1 MRRLLACLYF
11 SLLSLSGTGDVLADM
26 LIGSRLIV
34 IDRAVYADR
43 MEGFWLGANIGN
55 WTGRITEMDKIGGD
69 GIHGKFYTRE
79 DWGTPDLPSIWGEGK
94 PSDISPVIDFVLLA
108 PGEVWG
114 SDDDTDIEYM
124 YQEYLFQNGFTKL
137 SGEDVRQA
145 WIAHIY
151 DEQYPTPYGKAD
163 GVFENFLWVSNQ
175 RAHELMLEGVI
186 PPETSRPDLNPHW
199 EMIDAQL
206 TTEIFGLFAPAHP
219 ILALELA
226 KVPIQTTARGEAA
239 LAAEFYVV
247 MHALATSPS
256 LKPMKRKDALFSM
269 AEQARTILPEDSYT
283 AGMFDFVK
291 ADYDRGI
298 QWEEARDRLY
308 ERYQIQQADG
318 YDMTS
323 RELYC
328 NGCFAAGIN
337 FGASLIS
344 LFYGEGDFK
353 KTVEIGTLTG
363 WDSDNPTAT
372 WAGLLGFMLG
382 KAELEKIFAR
392 PLSSDY
398 HIHRTRKGF
407 ENNGF
412 DNFPTMAG
420 KAVSIIDKIVEKN
433 LNGTVDLNQNK
444 WTFEAPEK
452 FKIVRELN

>member
-1 MRRLLACLYF
+1 M
-11 SLLSLSGTGDVLADM
+11 LADTP
-26 LIGSRLIV
+26 IGSRLIV

-55 WTGRITEMDKIGGD
+55 WTGRITEMDKIGGE
-69 GIHGKFYTRE
+69 GIHGNFYTRE
-79 DWGTPDLPSIWGEGK
+79 DWGKPDLPSIWGEGK

-124 YQEYLFQNGFTKL
+124 YQEYLFQNGLTKL

-145 WIAHIY
+145 WITHIY
-151 DEQYPTPYGKAD
+151 DEQYPTPYGQAD
-163 GVFENFLWVSNQ
+163 GVFENYLWVSNQ
-175 RAHELMLEGVI
+175 RAHELMLQGVT

-219 ILALELA
+219 SLALELA
-226 KVPIQTTARGEAA
+226 KMPIQTTARGEAA

-247 MHALATSPS
+247 MHALALSPS
-256 LKPMKRKDALFSM
+256 LKKMKRKDALFSM
-269 AEQARTILPEDSYT
+269 AEQARALLPEGSYT

-323 RELYC
+323 RNLYC

-353 KTVEIGTLTG
+353 KTVKIGTLAG

-382 KAELEKIFAR
+382 KVELEKIFGR
-392 PLSSDY
+392 QLSSEY
-398 HIHRTRKGF
+398 YIHRTRKGF
-407 ENNGF
+407 GNNGF
-412 DNFPTMAG
+412 DNFSAMA
-420 KAVSIIDKIVEKN
+420 KKSVSIVDKIVEQK
-433 LNGTVDLNQNK
+433 LNGSVDIIRNA
-444 WTFEAPEK
+444 WV
-452 FKIVRELN
+452 FKIP

>member
-1 MRRLLACLYF
+1 M
-11 SLLSLSGTGDVLADM
+11 LADTP
-26 LIGSRLIV
+26 IGSRLIV

-55 WTGRITEMDKIGGD
+55 WTGRITEMDKIGGE
-69 GIHGKFYTRE
+69 GIHGNFYTRE
-79 DWGTPDLPSIWGEGK
+79 DWGKPDLPSIWGEGK

-124 YQEYLFQNGFTKL
+124 YQEYLFQNGLTKL

-145 WIAHIY
+145 WITHIY
-151 DEQYPTPYGKAD
+151 DEQYPTPYGQAD
-163 GVFENFLWVSNQ
+163 GVFENYLWVSNQ
-175 RAHELMLEGVI
+175 RAHELMLQGVT

-219 ILALELA
+219 SLALELA
-226 KVPIQTTARGEAA
+226 KMPIQTTARGEAA

-247 MHALATSPS
+247 MHALALSPS
-256 LKPMKRKDALFSM
+256 LKKMKRKDALFSM
-269 AEQARTILPEDSYT
+269 AEQARALLPEGSYT

-323 RELYC
+323 RNLYC

-337 FGASLIS
+337 FGASLVS

-353 KTVEIGTLTG
+353 KTVKIGTLAG

-382 KAELEKIFAR
+382 KVELEKIFGR
-392 PLSSDY
+392 QLSSEY

-407 ENNGF
+407 GNNGF
-412 DNFPTMAG
+412 DNFSAMA
-420 KAVSIIDKIVEKN
+420 KKSVSIVDKIVEQK
-433 LNGTVDLNQNK
+433 LNGSVDIIRNA
-444 WTFEAPEK
+444 WV
-452 FKIVRELN
+452 FKIP

>member
-1 MRRLLACLYF
+1 MRQLLACIYF
-11 SLLSLSGTGDVLADM
+11 SLLSLSGTGAVLADTP
-26 LIGSRLIV
+26 IGSRLIV
-34 IDRAVYADR
+34 IDRAVYADH

-55 WTGRITEMDKIGGD
+55 WTGRITEMDKIGGE
-69 GIHGKFYTRE
+69 GIHGNFYTRE
-79 DWGTPDLPSIWGEGK
+79 DWGKPDLPSIWGEGK

-124 YQEYLFQNGFTKL
+124 YQEYLFQNGLTKL

-145 WIAHIY
+145 WITHIY
-151 DEQYPTPYGKAD
+151 DEQYPTPYGQAD
-163 GVFENFLWVSNQ
+163 GVFENYLWVSNQ
-175 RAHELMLEGVI
+175 RAHELMLQGVT

-219 ILALELA
+219 SLALELA
-226 KVPIQTTARGEAA
+226 KMPIQTTARGEAA
-239 LAAEFYVV
+239 IAAEFYVV
-247 MHALATSPS
+247 MHALALSPS
-256 LKPMKRKDALFSM
+256 LKKMKRKDALFSM
-269 AEQARTILPEDSYT
+269 AEQARALLPEGSYT

-323 RELYC
+323 RNLYC

-353 KTVEIGTLTG
+353 NTVKIGTLAG
-363 WDSDNPTAT
+363 WDCDNPTAT

-382 KAELEKIFAR
+382 KVELEKIFGR
-392 PLSSDY
+392 QLSSEY
-398 HIHRTRKGF
+398 YIHRTRKGF
-407 ENNGF
+407 GNNGF
-412 DNFPTMAG
+412 DNFSAMA
-420 KAVSIIDKIVEKN
+420 KKSVSIVDKIVEQK
-433 LNGTVDLNQNK
+433 LNGSVDIIRDA
-444 WTFEAPEK
+444 WVFEIP
-452 FKIVRELN
+452 

>member
-1 MRRLLACLYF
+1 MRQLFVCIYF
-11 SLLSLSGTGDVLADM
+11 SLLSLSGTGAVLADTP
-26 LIGSRLIV
+26 IGSRLIV

-55 WTGRITEMDKIGGD
+55 WTGRITEMDKIGGE
-69 GIHGKFYTRE
+69 GIHGNFYTRE
-79 DWGTPDLPSIWGEGK
+79 DWGKPDLPSIWGEGK

-124 YQEYLFQNGFTKL
+124 YQEYLFQNGLTKL

-145 WIAHIY
+145 WITHIY
-151 DEQYPTPYGKAD
+151 DEQYPTPYGQAD
-163 GVFENFLWVSNQ
+163 GVFENYLWVSNQ
-175 RAHELMLEGVI
+175 RAHELMLQGVT

-219 ILALELA
+219 SLALELA
-226 KVPIQTTARGEAA
+226 KMPIQTTARGEAA

-247 MHALATSPS
+247 MHALALSPS
-256 LKPMKRKDALFSM
+256 LKKMKRKDALFSM
-269 AEQARTILPEDSYT
+269 AEQARALLPEGSYT

-291 ADYDRGI
+291 ADYDRAI

-323 RELYC
+323 RNFYC

-353 KTVEIGTLTG
+353 KTVKIGTLAG

-382 KAELEKIFAR
+382 KVELEKIFGR
-392 PLSSDY
+392 QLSSEY
-398 HIHRTRKGF
+398 YIHRTRKGF
-407 ENNGF
+407 GNNGF
-412 DNFPTMAG
+412 DNFSAMA
-420 KAVSIIDKIVEKN
+420 KKSVSIVDKIVEQK
-433 LNGTVDLNQNK
+433 LNGSVDIIRNA
-444 WTFEAPEK
+444 WV
-452 FKIVRELN
+452 FKIP

>member
-1 MRRLLACLYF
+1 M
-11 SLLSLSGTGDVLADM
+11 LADTP
-26 LIGSRLIV
+26 IGSRLIV
-34 IDRAVYADR
+34 IDRAIYADR

-55 WTGRITEMDKIGGD
+55 WTGRITEMDKIGGE
-69 GIHGKFYTRE
+69 GIHGNFYTRE
-79 DWGTPDLPSIWGEGK
+79 DWGKPDLPSIWGEGK

-124 YQEYLFQNGFTKL
+124 YQEYLFQNGLTKL

-145 WIAHIY
+145 WITHIY
-151 DEQYPTPYGKAD
+151 DEQYPTPYGQAD
-163 GVFENFLWVSNQ
+163 GVFENYLWVSNQ
-175 RAHELMLEGVI
+175 RAHELMLQGVT

-219 ILALELA
+219 SLALELA
-226 KVPIQTTARGEAA
+226 KMPIQTTARGEAA

-247 MHALATSPS
+247 MHALALSPS
-256 LKPMKRKDALFSM
+256 LKKMKRKDALFSM
-269 AEQARTILPEDSYT
+269 AEQARALLPEGSYT

-323 RELYC
+323 RNLYC

-353 KTVEIGTLTG
+353 KTVKIGTLAG

-382 KAELEKIFAR
+382 KVELEKIFGR
-392 PLSSDY
+392 QLSSEY
-398 HIHRTRKGF
+398 YIHRTRKGF
-407 ENNGF
+407 GNNGF
-412 DNFPTMAG
+412 DNFSAMA
-420 KAVSIIDKIVEKN
+420 KKSVSIVDKIVEQK
-433 LNGTVDLNQNK
+433 LNGSVDIIRNA
-444 WTFEAPEK
+444 WV
-452 FKIVRELN
+452 FKIP

>member
-1 MRRLLACLYF
+1 MRQLFICIYF
-11 SLLSLSGTGDVLADM
+11 SLLSLSGTGAVLADTP
-26 LIGSRLIV
+26 IGSRLIV

-55 WTGRITEMDKIGGD
+55 WTGRITEMDKIGGE
-69 GIHGKFYTRE
+69 GIHGNFYTRE
-79 DWGTPDLPSIWGEGK
+79 DWGKPDLPSIWGEGK

-124 YQEYLFQNGFTKL
+124 YQEYLFQNGLTKL

-145 WIAHIY
+145 WITHIY
-151 DEQYPTPYGKAD
+151 DEQYPTPYGQAD
-163 GVFENFLWVSNQ
+163 GVFENYLWVSNQ
-175 RAHELMLEGVI
+175 RAHELMLQGVT

-219 ILALELA
+219 SLALELA
-226 KVPIQTTARGEAA
+226 KMPIQTTARGEAA

-247 MHALATSPS
+247 MHALALSPS
-256 LKPMKRKDALFSM
+256 LKKMKRKDALFSM
-269 AEQARTILPEDSYT
+269 AEQARALLPEGSYT

-323 RELYC
+323 RNLYC

-353 KTVEIGTLTG
+353 KTVKIGTLAG

-382 KAELEKIFAR
+382 KVELEKIFGR
-392 PLSSDY
+392 QLSSEY
-398 HIHRTRKGF
+398 YIHRTRKGF
-407 ENNGF
+407 GNNGF
-412 DNFPTMAG
+412 DNFSAMA
-420 KAVSIIDKIVEKN
+420 KKSVSIVDKIVEQK
-433 LNGTVDLNQNK
+433 LNGSVDIIRNA
-444 WTFEAPEK
+444 WV
-452 FKIVRELN
+452 FKIP

>member
-1 MRRLLACLYF
+1 MRQLLACIYF
-11 SLLSLSGTGDVLADM
+11 SLLSLSGTGAVLADTP
-26 LIGSRLIV
+26 IGSRLIV
-34 IDRAVYADR
+34 IDRAVYADH

-55 WTGRITEMDKIGGD
+55 WTGRITEMDKIGGE
-69 GIHGKFYTRE
+69 GIHGNFYTRE
-79 DWGTPDLPSIWGEGK
+79 DWGKPDLPSIWGAGK

-124 YQEYLFQNGFTKL
+124 YQEYLFQNGLTKL

-145 WIAHIY
+145 WITHIY
-151 DEQYPTPYGKAD
+151 DEQYPTPYGEAD
-163 GVFENFLWVSNQ
+163 GVFENYLWVSNQ
-175 RAHELMLEGVI
+175 RAHELMLEGVT

-219 ILALELA
+219 SLALELA
-226 KVPIQTTARGEAA
+226 KMPIQTTARGEAA

-247 MHALATSPS
+247 MHALALSPS
-256 LKPMKRKDALFSM
+256 LKKMKRKDALFSM
-269 AEQARTILPEDSYT
+269 AEQARALLPEGSYT
-283 AGMFDFVK
+283 ASMFDFVK

-323 RELYC
+323 RNLYC

-353 KTVEIGTLTG
+353 NTVKIGTLAG

-382 KAELEKIFAR
+382 KVELEKIFGR
-392 PLSSDY
+392 QLSSEY
-398 HIHRTRKGF
+398 YIHRTRKGF
-407 ENNGF
+407 GNNGF
-412 DNFPTMAG
+412 DNFSAMA
-420 KAVSIIDKIVEKN
+420 KKSVSIVGKIVEQK
-433 LNGTVDLNQNK
+433 LNGSVDIIRNA
-444 WTFEAPEK
+444 WV
-452 FKIVRELN
+452 FKIP

>member
-1 MRRLLACLYF
+1 M
-11 SLLSLSGTGDVLADM
+11 LADTP
-26 LIGSRLIV
+26 IGSRLIV

-55 WTGRITEMDKIGGD
+55 WTGRITEMDKIGGE
-69 GIHGKFYTRE
+69 GIHGNFYTRE
-79 DWGTPDLPSIWGEGK
+79 DWGKPDLPSIWGEGK

-124 YQEYLFQNGFTKL
+124 YQEYLFQNGLTKL

-145 WIAHIY
+145 WITHIY
-151 DEQYPTPYGKAD
+151 DEQYPTPYGQAD
-163 GVFENFLWVSNQ
+163 GVFENYLWVSNQ
-175 RAHELMLEGVI
+175 RAHELMLQGVT
-186 PPETSRPDLNPHW
+186 PPETSRSDLNPHW

-219 ILALELA
+219 SLALELA
-226 KVPIQTTARGEAA
+226 KMPIQTTARGEAA

-247 MHALATSPS
+247 MHALALSPS
-256 LKPMKRKDALFSM
+256 LKKMKRKDALFSM
-269 AEQARTILPEDSYT
+269 AEQARALLPEGSYT

-323 RELYC
+323 RNLYC

-353 KTVEIGTLTG
+353 KTVKIGTLAG

-382 KAELEKIFAR
+382 KVELEKIFGR
-392 PLSSDY
+392 QLSSEY
-398 HIHRTRKGF
+398 YIHRTRKGF
-407 ENNGF
+407 GNNGF
-412 DNFPTMAG
+412 DNFSAMA
-420 KAVSIIDKIVEKN
+420 KKSVSIVDKIVEQK
-433 LNGTVDLNQNK
+433 LNGSVDIIRNA
-444 WTFEAPEK
+444 WV
-452 FKIVRELN
+452 FKIP

>member
-1 MRRLLACLYF
+1 M
-11 SLLSLSGTGDVLADM
+11 LADTP
-26 LIGSRLIV
+26 IGSRLIV

-55 WTGRITEMDKIGGD
+55 WTGRITEMDKIGGE
-69 GIHGKFYTRE
+69 GIHGNFYTRE
-79 DWGTPDLPSIWGEGK
+79 DWGKPDLPSIWGEGK

-124 YQEYLFQNGFTKL
+124 YQEYLFQNGLTKL

-145 WIAHIY
+145 WITHIY
-151 DEQYPTPYGKAD
+151 DEQYPTPYGQAD
-163 GVFENFLWVSNQ
+163 GVFENYLWVSNQ
-175 RAHELMLEGVI
+175 RAHELMLEGVT

-219 ILALELA
+219 SLALELA
-226 KVPIQTTARGEAA
+226 KMPIQTTARGEAA

-247 MHALATSPS
+247 MHALALSPS
-256 LKPMKRKDALFSM
+256 LKKMKRKDALFSM
-269 AEQARTILPEDSYT
+269 AEQARALLPEGSYT

-323 RELYC
+323 RNLYC

-353 KTVEIGTLTG
+353 KTVKIGTLAG

-382 KAELEKIFAR
+382 KVELEKIFGR
-392 PLSSDY
+392 QLSSEY
-398 HIHRTRKGF
+398 YIHRTRKGF
-407 ENNGF
+407 GNNGF
-412 DNFPTMAG
+412 DNFSAMA
-420 KAVSIIDKIVEKN
+420 KKSVSIVDKIVEQK
-433 LNGTVDLNQNK
+433 LNGSVDIIRNA
-444 WTFEAPEK
+444 WV
-452 FKIVRELN
+452 FKIP

>member
-1 MRRLLACLYF
+1 MRQLLACIYF
-11 SLLSLSGTGDVLADM
+11 SLLSLSGTGAVLADTP
-26 LIGSRLIV
+26 IGSRLIV
-34 IDRAVYADR
+34 IDRAVYADH

-55 WTGRITEMDKIGGD
+55 WTGRITEMDKIGGE
-69 GIHGKFYTRE
+69 GIHGNFYTRE
-79 DWGTPDLPSIWGEGK
+79 DWGKPDLPSIWGEGK

-124 YQEYLFQNGFTKL
+124 YQEYLFQNGLTKL

-145 WIAHIY
+145 WITHIY
-151 DEQYPTPYGKAD
+151 DEQYPTPYGQAD
-163 GVFENFLWVSNQ
+163 GVFENYLWVSNQ
-175 RAHELMLEGVI
+175 RAHELMLEGVT

-219 ILALELA
+219 LLALELA
-226 KVPIQTTARGEAA
+226 KMPIQTTARGEAA

-247 MHALATSPS
+247 MHALVLSPS
-256 LKPMKRKDALFSM
+256 LKKMKRKDALFSM
-269 AEQARTILPEDSYT
+269 AEQARALLPEGSYT

-323 RELYC
+323 RNLYC

-353 KTVEIGTLTG
+353 KTVKIGTLAG

-382 KAELEKIFAR
+382 KVELEKIFGR
-392 PLSSDY
+392 QLSSEY

-407 ENNGF
+407 GNNGF
-412 DNFPTMAG
+412 DNFSAMA
-420 KAVSIIDKIVEKN
+420 KKSVSIVDKIVEQK
-433 LNGTVDLNQNK
+433 LNGTVDIIRNA
-444 WTFEAPEK
+444 WVFEIP
-452 FKIVRELN
+452 

>member
-1 MRRLLACLYF
+1 MRQLFVCIYF
-11 SLLSLSGTGDVLADM
+11 SLLSLSGTGAVLADTP
-26 LIGSRLIV
+26 IGSRLIV

-55 WTGRITEMDKIGGD
+55 WTGRITEMDKIGGE
-69 GIHGKFYTRE
+69 GIHGNFYTRE
-79 DWGTPDLPSIWGEGK
+79 DWGKPDLPSIWGEGK

-124 YQEYLFQNGFTKL
+124 YQEYLFQNGLTKL

-145 WIAHIY
+145 WITHIY
-151 DEQYPTPYGKAD
+151 DEQYPTPYGQAD
-163 GVFENFLWVSNQ
+163 GVFENYLWVSNQ
-175 RAHELMLEGVI
+175 RAHELMLQGVT

-219 ILALELA
+219 SLALELA
-226 KVPIQTTARGEAA
+226 KMPIQTTARGEAA

-247 MHALATSPS
+247 MHALALSPS
-256 LKPMKRKDALFSM
+256 LKKMKRKDALFSM
-269 AEQARTILPEDSYT
+269 AEQARALLPEGSYT

-323 RELYC
+323 RNLYC

-337 FGASLIS
+337 FGASLVS

-353 KTVEIGTLTG
+353 KTVKIGTLAG

-382 KAELEKIFAR
+382 KVELEKIFGR
-392 PLSSDY
+392 QLSSEY
-398 HIHRTRKGF
+398 YIHRTRKGF
-407 ENNGF
+407 GNNGF
-412 DNFPTMAG
+412 DNFSAMA
-420 KAVSIIDKIVEKN
+420 KKSVSIVDKIVEQK
-433 LNGTVDLNQNK
+433 LNGSVDIIRNA
-444 WTFEAPEK
+444 WV
-452 FKIVRELN
+452 FKIP

>member
-1 MRRLLACLYF
+1 MRQLFVCIYF
-11 SLLSLSGTGDVLADM
+11 SLLSLSGTGAVLADTP
-26 LIGSRLIV
+26 IGSRLIV

-55 WTGRITEMDKIGGD
+55 WTGRITEMDKIGGE
-69 GIHGKFYTRE
+69 GIHGNFYTRE
-79 DWGTPDLPSIWGEGK
+79 DWGKPDLPSIWGEGK

-124 YQEYLFQNGFTKL
+124 YQEYLFQNGLTKL
-137 SGEDVRQA
+137 SGEDVRQV
-145 WIAHIY
+145 WITHIY
-151 DEQYPTPYGKAD
+151 DEQYPTPYGQAD
-163 GVFENFLWVSNQ
+163 GVFENYLWVSNQ
-175 RAHELMLEGVI
+175 RAHELMLQGVT

-219 ILALELA
+219 SLALELA
-226 KVPIQTTARGEAA
+226 KMPIQTTARGEAA

-247 MHALATSPS
+247 MHALALSPS
-256 LKPMKRKDALFSM
+256 LKKMKRKDALFSM
-269 AEQARTILPEDSYT
+269 AEQARALLPEGSYT

-323 RELYC
+323 RNLYC

-353 KTVEIGTLTG
+353 KTVKIGTLAG

-382 KAELEKIFAR
+382 KVELEKIFGR
-392 PLSSDY
+392 QLSSEY
-398 HIHRTRKGF
+398 YIHRTRKGF
-407 ENNGF
+407 GNNGF
-412 DNFPTMAG
+412 DNFSAMA
-420 KAVSIIDKIVEKN
+420 KKSVSIVDKIVEQK
-433 LNGTVDLNQNK
+433 LNGSVDIIRNA
-444 WTFEAPEK
+444 WV
-452 FKIVRELN
+452 FKIP

>member
-1 MRRLLACLYF
+1 MRQLFVCIYF
-11 SLLSLSGTGDVLADM
+11 SLLSLSGTGAVLADTP
-26 LIGSRLIV
+26 IGSRLIV

-55 WTGRITEMDKIGGD
+55 WTGRITEMDKIGGE
-69 GIHGKFYTRE
+69 GIHGNFYTRE
-79 DWGTPDLPSIWGEGK
+79 DWGKPDLPSIWGEGK

-124 YQEYLFQNGFTKL
+124 YQEYLFQNGLTKL

-145 WIAHIY
+145 WITHIY
-151 DEQYPTPYGKAD
+151 DEQYPTPYGQAD
-163 GVFENFLWVSNQ
+163 GVFENYLWVSNQ
-175 RAHELMLEGVI
+175 RAHELMLQGVT

-219 ILALELA
+219 SLALELA
-226 KVPIQTTARGEAA
+226 KMPIQTTARGEAA

-247 MHALATSPS
+247 MHALALSPS
-256 LKPMKRKDALFSM
+256 LKKMKRKDALFTM
-269 AEQARTILPEDSYT
+269 AEQARALLPEGSYT

-323 RELYC
+323 RNLYC

-353 KTVEIGTLTG
+353 KTVKIGTLAG

-382 KAELEKIFAR
+382 KVELEKIFGR
-392 PLSSDY
+392 QLSSEY
-398 HIHRTRKGF
+398 YIHRTRKGF
-407 ENNGF
+407 GNNGF
-412 DNFPTMAG
+412 DNFSAMA
-420 KAVSIIDKIVEKN
+420 KKSVSIVDKIVEQK
-433 LNGTVDLNQNK
+433 LNGSVDIIRNA
-444 WTFEAPEK
+444 WV
-452 FKIVRELN
+452 FKIP

>member
-1 MRRLLACLYF
+1 MRRLFSWICLP
-11 SLLSLSGTGDVLADM
+11 LLP
-26 LIGSRLIV
+26 LIGAGTALSDTLKSSHTII

-43 MEGFWLGANIGN
+43 MEGFWLGASIGN
-55 WTGRITEMDKIGGD
+55 WTGRITEMDKIGGT
-69 GIHGKFYTRE
+69 GIHGIFYTRD
-79 DWGTPDLPSIWGEGK
+79 DWGTYDLPSIWDEGK
-94 PSDISPVIDFVLLA
+94 QSNISSVIDFVLLE
-108 PGEVWG
+108 PGEIWG

-124 YQEYLFQNGFTKL
+124 YQEYLFQNDLIIL

-145 WIAHIY
+145 WITHIY
-151 DEQYPTPYGKAD
+151 DEKYPTPYGKED
-163 GVFENFLWVSNQ
+163 GVFENYLWVSNQ

-186 PPETSRPDLNPHW
+186 PPKTSQPDLNPHW

-219 ILALELA
+219 LLALDLA
-226 KVPIQTTARGEAA
+226 KMPIQTTARGEAA

-247 MHALATSPS
+247 MHAQASSPFI
-256 LKPMKRKDALFSM
+256 KKMKNKDALFSM
-269 AEQARTILPEDSYT
+269 ADKARSTLPGDSYT

-298 QWEEARDRLY
+298 KWEEARDRLY

-323 RELYC
+323 RNLYC

-353 KTVEIGTLTG
+353 RTVKIGTLAG

-372 WAGLLGFMLG
+372 WAGLIGFMLG
-382 KAELEKIFAR
+382 KEELEKIFGR
-392 PLSSDY
+392 TLSSEY

-407 ENNGF
+407 NNNGF
-412 DNFPTMAG
+412 DNFPAMAS
-420 KAVSIIDKIVEKN
+420 KSISIIDKIVEKR
-433 LNGTVDLNQNK
+433 LNGSVDLNQNT
-444 WTFEAPEK
+444 WTFEVPEQ
-452 FKIVRELN
+452 FKIVRKKD

>member
-1 MRRLLACLYF
+1 MRQLFVCIYF
-11 SLLSLSGTGDVLADM
+11 SLLSLSGTGAVLADTP
-26 LIGSRLIV
+26 IGSRLIV

-55 WTGRITEMDKIGGD
+55 WTGRITEMDKIGGE
-69 GIHGKFYTRE
+69 GIHGNFYTRE
-79 DWGTPDLPSIWGEGK
+79 DWGKPDLPSIWGEGK

-124 YQEYLFQNGFTKL
+124 YQEYLFQNGLTKL

-145 WIAHIY
+145 WITHIY
-151 DEQYPTPYGKAD
+151 DEQYPTPYGQAD
-163 GVFENFLWVSNQ
+163 GVFENYLWVSNQ
-175 RAHELMLEGVI
+175 RAHELMLQGVT

-219 ILALELA
+219 SLALELA
-226 KVPIQTTARGEAA
+226 KMPIQTTARGEAA

-247 MHALATSPS
+247 MHALALSPS
-256 LKPMKRKDALFSM
+256 LKKMKRKDALFSM
-269 AEQARTILPEDSYT
+269 AEQARALLPEGSYT

-308 ERYQIQQADG
+308 QRYQIQQADG

-323 RELYC
+323 RNLYC

-353 KTVEIGTLTG
+353 KTVKIGTLAG

-372 WAGLLGFMLG
+372 WSGLLGFMLG
-382 KAELEKIFAR
+382 KVELEKIFGR
-392 PLSSDY
+392 QLSSEY
-398 HIHRTRKGF
+398 YIHRTRKGF
-407 ENNGF
+407 GNNGF
-412 DNFPTMAG
+412 DNFSAMA
-420 KAVSIIDKIVEKN
+420 KKSVSIVDKIVEQK
-433 LNGTVDLNQNK
+433 LNGSVDIIRNA
-444 WTFEAPEK
+444 WV
-452 FKIVRELN
+452 FKIP

>member
-1 MRRLLACLYF
+1 MRQLFVCIYF
-11 SLLSLSGTGDVLADM
+11 SLLSLSGTGAVLADTP
-26 LIGSRLIV
+26 IGSRLIV

-55 WTGRITEMDKIGGD
+55 WTGRITEMDKIGGE
-69 GIHGKFYTRE
+69 GIHGNFYTRE
-79 DWGTPDLPSIWGEGK
+79 DWGKPDLPSIWGEGK

-124 YQEYLFQNGFTKL
+124 YQEYLFQNGLTKL

-145 WIAHIY
+145 WITHIY
-151 DEQYPTPYGKAD
+151 DEQYPTPYGQAD
-163 GVFENFLWVSNQ
+163 GVFENYLWVSNQ
-175 RAHELMLEGVI
+175 RAHELMLQGVT

-219 ILALELA
+219 SLALELA
-226 KVPIQTTARGEAA
+226 KMPIQTTARGEAA

-247 MHALATSPS
+247 MHALALSPS
-256 LKPMKRKDALFSM
+256 LKKMKRKDALFSM
-269 AEQARTILPEDSYT
+269 AEQARALLPEGSYT

-308 ERYQIQQADG
+308 KRYQIQQADG

-323 RELYC
+323 RNLYC

-353 KTVEIGTLTG
+353 KTVKIGTLAG

-382 KAELEKIFAR
+382 KVELEKIFGR
-392 PLSSDY
+392 QLSSEY
-398 HIHRTRKGF
+398 YIHRTRKGF
-407 ENNGF
+407 GNNGF
-412 DNFPTMAG
+412 DNFSAMA
-420 KAVSIIDKIVEKN
+420 KKSVSIVDKIVEQK
-433 LNGTVDLNQNK
+433 LNGSVDIIRNA
-444 WTFEAPEK
+444 WV
-452 FKIVRELN
+452 FKIP

>member
-1 MRRLLACLYF
+1 MRQLLACIYF
-11 SLLSLSGTGDVLADM
+11 SLLSLSGTGAVLADTP
-26 LIGSRLIV
+26 IGSRLIV

-55 WTGRITEMDKIGGD
+55 WTGRITEMDKIGGE
-69 GIHGKFYTRE
+69 GIHGNFYTRE
-79 DWGTPDLPSIWGEGK
+79 DWGKPDLPSIWGEGK

-124 YQEYLFQNGFTKL
+124 YQEYLFQNGLTKL

-145 WIAHIY
+145 WITHIY
-151 DEQYPTPYGKAD
+151 DEQYPTPYGQAD
-163 GVFENFLWVSNQ
+163 GVFENYLWVSNQ
-175 RAHELMLEGVI
+175 RAHELMLQGVT

-219 ILALELA
+219 SLALELA
-226 KVPIQTTARGEAA
+226 KMPIQTTARGEAA

-247 MHALATSPS
+247 MHALALSPS
-256 LKPMKRKDALFSM
+256 LKKMKRKDALFSM
-269 AEQARTILPEDSYT
+269 AEQARALLPEGSYT

-323 RELYC
+323 RNLYC

-353 KTVEIGTLTG
+353 KTVKIGTLAG

-382 KAELEKIFAR
+382 KVELEKIFGR
-392 PLSSDY
+392 QLSSEY
-398 HIHRTRKGF
+398 YIHRTRKGF
-407 ENNGF
+407 GNNGF
-412 DNFPTMAG
+412 DNFSAMA
-420 KAVSIIDKIVEKN
+420 KKSVSIVDKIVEQK
-433 LNGTVDLNQNK
+433 LNGSVDIIRNA
-444 WTFEAPEK
+444 WV
-452 FKIVRELN
+452 FKIP

>member
-1 MRRLLACLYF
+1 MRQLLACIYF
-11 SLLSLSGTGDVLADM
+11 SLLSLSGTGAVLADTP
-26 LIGSRLIV
+26 IGSRLIV

-55 WTGRITEMDKIGGD
+55 WTGRITEMDKIGGE
-69 GIHGKFYTRE
+69 GIHGNFYTRE
-79 DWGTPDLPSIWGEGK
+79 DWGKPDLPSIWGEGK

-124 YQEYLFQNGFTKL
+124 YQEYLFQNGLTKL

-145 WIAHIY
+145 WITHIY
-151 DEQYPTPYGKAD
+151 DEQYPTPYGQAD
-163 GVFENFLWVSNQ
+163 GVFENYLWVSNQ
-175 RAHELMLEGVI
+175 RAHELMLEGVT

-219 ILALELA
+219 SLALELA
-226 KVPIQTTARGEAA
+226 KMPIQTTARGEAA

-247 MHALATSPS
+247 MHALALSPS
-256 LKPMKRKDALFSM
+256 LKKMKRKDALFSM
-269 AEQARTILPEDSYT
+269 AEQARALLPEGSYT

-323 RELYC
+323 RNLYC

-353 KTVEIGTLTG
+353 KTVKIGTLAG

-382 KAELEKIFAR
+382 KVELEKIFGR
-392 PLSSDY
+392 QLSSEY
-398 HIHRTRKGF
+398 YIHRTRKGF
-407 ENNGF
+407 GNNGF
-412 DNFPTMAG
+412 DNFSAMA
-420 KAVSIIDKIVEKN
+420 KKSVSIVDKIVEQK
-433 LNGTVDLNQNK
+433 LNGSVDIIRNA
-444 WTFEAPEK
+444 WVFEIP
-452 FKIVRELN
+452 

>member
-1 MRRLLACLYF
+1 M
-11 SLLSLSGTGDVLADM
+11 LADTPT
-26 LIGSRLIV
+26 GSRLIV

-55 WTGRITEMDKIGGD
+55 WTGRITEMDKIGGE
-69 GIHGKFYTRE
+69 GIHGNFYTRE
-79 DWGTPDLPSIWGEGK
+79 DWGKPDLPSIWGEGK

-124 YQEYLFQNGFTKL
+124 YQEYLFQNGLTKL

-145 WIAHIY
+145 WITHIY
-151 DEQYPTPYGKAD
+151 DEQYPTPYGQAD
-163 GVFENFLWVSNQ
+163 GVFENYLWVSNQ
-175 RAHELMLEGVI
+175 RAHELMLQGVT
-186 PPETSRPDLNPHW
+186 PPETSLPDLNPHW

-219 ILALELA
+219 SLALELA
-226 KVPIQTTARGEAA
+226 KMPIQTTARGEAA

-247 MHALATSPS
+247 MHALALSPS
-256 LKPMKRKDALFSM
+256 LKKMKRKDALFSM
-269 AEQARTILPEDSYT
+269 AEQARALLPEGSYT

-323 RELYC
+323 RNLYC

-353 KTVEIGTLTG
+353 KTVKIGTLAG

-382 KAELEKIFAR
+382 KVELEKIFGR
-392 PLSSDY
+392 QLSSEY
-398 HIHRTRKGF
+398 YIHRTRKGF
-407 ENNGF
+407 GNNGF
-412 DNFPTMAG
+412 DNFSAMA
-420 KAVSIIDKIVEKN
+420 KKSVSIVDKIVEQK
-433 LNGTVDLNQNK
+433 LNGSVDIIRNA
-444 WTFEAPEK
+444 WV
-452 FKIVRELN
+452 FKIP

>member
-1 MRRLLACLYF
+1 MRQLFVCIYF
-11 SLLSLSGTGDVLADM
+11 SLLSLSGTGAVLADTP
-26 LIGSRLIV
+26 IGSRLIV

-55 WTGRITEMDKIGGD
+55 WTGRITEMDKIGGE
-69 GIHGKFYTRE
+69 GIHGNFYTRE
-79 DWGTPDLPSIWGEGK
+79 DWGKPDLPSIWGKDK

-124 YQEYLFQNGFTKL
+124 YQEYLFQNGLTKL

-145 WIAHIY
+145 WITHIY
-151 DEQYPTPYGKAD
+151 DEQYPTPYGQAD
-163 GVFENFLWVSNQ
+163 GVFENYLWVSNQ
-175 RAHELMLEGVI
+175 RAHELMLQGVT

-219 ILALELA
+219 SLALELA
-226 KVPIQTTARGEAA
+226 KMPIQTTARGEAA

-247 MHALATSPS
+247 MHALALSPS
-256 LKPMKRKDALFSM
+256 LKKMKRKDALFSM
-269 AEQARTILPEDSYT
+269 AEQARALLPEGSYT

-323 RELYC
+323 RNLYC

-337 FGASLIS
+337 FGASLVS

-353 KTVEIGTLTG
+353 KTVKIGTLAG

-382 KAELEKIFAR
+382 KVELEKIFGR
-392 PLSSDY
+392 KLSSEY
-398 HIHRTRKGF
+398 YIHRTRKGF
-407 ENNGF
+407 GNNGL
-412 DNFPTMAG
+412 DNFSAMA
-420 KAVSIIDKIVEKN
+420 KKSVSIVDKIVEQK
-433 LNGTVDLNQNK
+433 LNGSVDIIRNA
-444 WTFEAPEK
+444 WV
-452 FKIVRELN
+452 FKIP

>member
-1 MRRLLACLYF
+1 MRQLFVCIYF
-11 SLLSLSGTGDVLADM
+11 SLLSLSGTGAVLADTP
-26 LIGSRLIV
+26 IGSRLIV

-55 WTGRITEMDKIGGD
+55 WTGRITEMDKIGGE
-69 GIHGKFYTRE
+69 GIHGNFYTRE
-79 DWGTPDLPSIWGEGK
+79 DWGKPDLPSIWGEGK

-124 YQEYLFQNGFTKL
+124 YQEYLFQNGLTKL

-145 WIAHIY
+145 WITHIY
-151 DEQYPTPYGKAD
+151 DEQYPTPYGQAD
-163 GVFENFLWVSNQ
+163 GVFENYLWVSNQ
-175 RAHELMLEGVI
+175 RAHELMLQGVT

-219 ILALELA
+219 SLALELA
-226 KVPIQTTARGEAA
+226 KMPIQTTARGEAA

-247 MHALATSPS
+247 MHALALSPS
-256 LKPMKRKDALFSM
+256 LKKMKRKDALFSM
-269 AEQARTILPEDSYT
+269 AEQARALLPEGSYT

-323 RELYC
+323 RNLYC

-353 KTVEIGTLTG
+353 NTVKIGTLAG

-382 KAELEKIFAR
+382 KVELEKIFGR
-392 PLSSDY
+392 QLSSEY
-398 HIHRTRKGF
+398 YIHRTRKGF
-407 ENNGF
+407 GNNGF
-412 DNFPTMAG
+412 DNFSAMA
-420 KAVSIIDKIVEKN
+420 KKSVSIVDKIVEQK
-433 LNGTVDLNQNK
+433 LNGSVDIIRNA
-444 WTFEAPEK
+444 WV
-452 FKIVRELN
+452 FKIP

>member
-1 MRRLLACLYF
+1 MRQLLACIYF
-11 SLLSLSGTGDVLADM
+11 SLLSLSGTGAVLADTP
-26 LIGSRLIV
+26 IGSRLIV

-55 WTGRITEMDKIGGD
+55 WTGRITEMDKIGGE
-69 GIHGKFYTRE
+69 GIHGNFYTRE
-79 DWGTPDLPSIWGEGK
+79 DWGKPDLPSIWGEGK

-124 YQEYLFQNGFTKL
+124 YQEYLFQKGLTKL

-145 WIAHIY
+145 WITHIY
-151 DEQYPTPYGKAD
+151 DEQYPTPYGQAD
-163 GVFENFLWVSNQ
+163 GVFENYLWVSNQ
-175 RAHELMLEGVI
+175 RAHELMLQGVT

-219 ILALELA
+219 SLALELA
-226 KVPIQTTARGEAA
+226 KMPIQTTARGEAA

-247 MHALATSPS
+247 MHALALSPS
-256 LKPMKRKDALFSM
+256 LKKMKRKDALFSM
-269 AEQARTILPEDSYT
+269 AEQARALLPEGSYT

-323 RELYC
+323 RNLYC

-353 KTVEIGTLTG
+353 KTVKIGTLAG

-382 KAELEKIFAR
+382 KVELEKIFGR
-392 PLSSDY
+392 QLSSEY
-398 HIHRTRKGF
+398 YIHRTRKGF
-407 ENNGF
+407 GNNGF
-412 DNFPTMAG
+412 DNFSAMA
-420 KAVSIIDKIVEKN
+420 KKSVSIVDKIVEQK
-433 LNGTVDLNQNK
+433 LNGSVDIIRNA
-444 WTFEAPEK
+444 WV
-452 FKIVRELN
+452 FKIP

>member
-1 MRRLLACLYF
+1 MRQLLACIYF
-11 SLLSLSGTGDVLADM
+11 SLLSLSGTGAVLADTP
-26 LIGSRLIV
+26 IGSRLIV

-55 WTGRITEMDKIGGD
+55 WTGRITEMDKIGGE
-69 GIHGKFYTRE
+69 GIHGNFYTRE
-79 DWGTPDLPSIWGEGK
+79 DWGKPDLPSIWGEGK

-124 YQEYLFQNGFTKL
+124 YQEYLFQNGLTKL

-145 WIAHIY
+145 WITHIY
-151 DEQYPTPYGKAD
+151 DEQYPTPYGQAD
-163 GVFENFLWVSNQ
+163 GVFENYLWVSNQ
-175 RAHELMLEGVI
+175 RAHELMLEGVT

-219 ILALELA
+219 SLALELA
-226 KVPIQTTARGEAA
+226 KMPIQTTARGEAA

-247 MHALATSPS
+247 MHALALSPS
-256 LKPMKRKDALFSM
+256 LKKMKRKDALFSM
-269 AEQARTILPEDSYT
+269 AEQARALLPEGSYT

-298 QWEEARDRLY
+298 QWEEARDELY

-323 RELYC
+323 RNLYC

-353 KTVEIGTLTG
+353 KTVKIGTLAG

-382 KAELEKIFAR
+382 KVELEKIFGR
-392 PLSSDY
+392 QLSSEY
-398 HIHRTRKGF
+398 YIHRTRKGF
-407 ENNGF
+407 GNNGF
-412 DNFPTMAG
+412 DNFSAMA
-420 KAVSIIDKIVEKN
+420 KKSVSIVDKIVEQK
-433 LNGTVDLNQNK
+433 LNGSVDIIRNA
-444 WTFEAPEK
+444 WV
-452 FKIVRELN
+452 FKIP

>member
-1 MRRLLACLYF
+1 MRQLFACIYF
-11 SLLSLSGTGDVLADM
+11 SLLSLSGTGAVLADTP
-26 LIGSRLIV
+26 IGSRLIV

-55 WTGRITEMDKIGGD
+55 WTGRITEMDKIGGE
-69 GIHGKFYTRE
+69 GIHGNFYTRE
-79 DWGTPDLPSIWGEGK
+79 DWGKPDLPSIWGEGK

-124 YQEYLFQNGFTKL
+124 YQEYLFQNGLTKL

-145 WIAHIY
+145 WITHIY
-151 DEQYPTPYGKAD
+151 DEQYPTPYGQAD
-163 GVFENFLWVSNQ
+163 GVFENYLWVSNQ
-175 RAHELMLEGVI
+175 RAHELMLEGVT

-219 ILALELA
+219 SLALELA
-226 KVPIQTTARGEAA
+226 KMPIQTTARGEAA

-247 MHALATSPS
+247 MHALALSPS
-256 LKPMKRKDALFSM
+256 LKKMKRKDALFSM
-269 AEQARTILPEDSYT
+269 AEQARALLPEGSYT

-323 RELYC
+323 RNLYC

-353 KTVEIGTLTG
+353 KTVKIGTLAG

-382 KAELEKIFAR
+382 KVELEKIFGR
-392 PLSSDY
+392 QLSSEY
-398 HIHRTRKGF
+398 YIHRTRKGF
-407 ENNGF
+407 GNNGF
-412 DNFPTMAG
+412 DNFSAMA
-420 KAVSIIDKIVEKN
+420 KKSVSIVDKIVEQK
-433 LNGTVDLNQNK
+433 LNGSVDIIRNA
-444 WTFEAPEK
+444 WV
-452 FKIVRELN
+452 FKIP

>member
-1 MRRLLACLYF
+1 MRQLFVCIYF
-11 SLLSLSGTGDVLADM
+11 SLLSLSGTGAVLADTP
-26 LIGSRLIV
+26 IGSRLIV

-55 WTGRITEMDKIGGD
+55 WTGRITEMDKIGGE
-69 GIHGKFYTRE
+69 GIHGNFYTRE
-79 DWGTPDLPSIWGEGK
+79 DWGKPDLPSIWGEGK

-124 YQEYLFQNGFTKL
+124 YQEYLFQNGLTKL

-145 WIAHIY
+145 WITHIY
-151 DEQYPTPYGKAD
+151 DEQYPTPYGQAD
-163 GVFENFLWVSNQ
+163 GVFENYLWVSNQ
-175 RAHELMLEGVI
+175 RAHELMLQGVT

-219 ILALELA
+219 SLALELA
-226 KVPIQTTARGEAA
+226 KMPIQTTARGEAA

-247 MHALATSPS
+247 MHALALSPS
-256 LKPMKRKDALFSM
+256 LKKMKRKDALFSM
-269 AEQARTILPEDSYT
+269 AEQARALLPEGSYT

-323 RELYC
+323 RNLYC

-337 FGASLIS
+337 FGASLVS

-353 KTVEIGTLTG
+353 KTVKIGTLAG

-382 KAELEKIFAR
+382 KVELEKIFGR
-392 PLSSDY
+392 QLSSEY
-398 HIHRTRKGF
+398 YIHRTRKGF
-407 ENNGF
+407 GNNGF
-412 DNFPTMAG
+412 DNFSAMA
-420 KAVSIIDKIVEKN
+420 KKSVSIVDKIVEQK
-433 LNGTVDLNQNK
+433 LNGSVDIIRNA
-444 WTFEAPEK
+444 WVFEIP
-452 FKIVRELN
+452 

>member
-1 MRRLLACLYF
+1 MRQLLACIYF
-11 SLLSLSGTGDVLADM
+11 SLLSLSGTGAVLADTP
-26 LIGSRLIV
+26 IGSRLIV

-55 WTGRITEMDKIGGD
+55 WTGRITEMDKIGGE
-69 GIHGKFYTRE
+69 GIHGNFYTRE
-79 DWGTPDLPSIWGEGK
+79 DWGKPDLPSIWGEGK

-124 YQEYLFQNGFTKL
+124 YQEYLFQNGLTKL

-145 WIAHIY
+145 WITHIY
-151 DEQYPTPYGKAD
+151 DEQYPTPYGQAD
-163 GVFENFLWVSNQ
+163 GVFENYLWVSNQ
-175 RAHELMLEGVI
+175 RAHELMLEGVT

-219 ILALELA
+219 SLALELA
-226 KVPIQTTARGEAA
+226 KMPIQTTARGEAA

-247 MHALATSPS
+247 MHALALSPS
-256 LKPMKRKDALFSM
+256 LKKMKRKDALFSM
-269 AEQARTILPEDSYT
+269 AEQARALLPEGSYT

-323 RELYC
+323 RNLYC

-353 KTVEIGTLTG
+353 KTVKIGTLAG

-382 KAELEKIFAR
+382 KVELEKIFGR
-392 PLSSDY
+392 QLSSEY

-407 ENNGF
+407 GNNGF
-412 DNFPTMAG
+412 DNFSAMA
-420 KAVSIIDKIVEKN
+420 KKSVSIVDKIVEQK
-433 LNGTVDLNQNK
+433 LNGSVDIIRNA
-444 WTFEAPEK
+444 WVFEIP
-452 FKIVRELN
+452 

>member
-1 MRRLLACLYF
+1 MRQLFVCIYF
-11 SLLSLSGTGDVLADM
+11 SLLSLSGTGAVLADTP
-26 LIGSRLIV
+26 IGSRLIV

-55 WTGRITEMDKIGGD
+55 WTGRITEMDKIGGE
-69 GIHGKFYTRE
+69 GIHGNFYTRE
-79 DWGTPDLPSIWGEGK
+79 DWGKPDLPSIWGEGK

-124 YQEYLFQNGFTKL
+124 YQEYLFQNGLTKL

-145 WIAHIY
+145 WITHIY
-151 DEQYPTPYGKAD
+151 DEQYPTPYGQAD
-163 GVFENFLWVSNQ
+163 GVFENYLWVSNQ
-175 RAHELMLEGVI
+175 RAHELMLEGVT

-219 ILALELA
+219 SLALELA
-226 KVPIQTTARGEAA
+226 KMPIQTTARGEAA

-247 MHALATSPS
+247 MHALALSPS
-256 LKPMKRKDALFSM
+256 LKKMKRKDALFSM
-269 AEQARTILPEDSYT
+269 AEQARALLPEGSYT

-323 RELYC
+323 RNLYC

-353 KTVEIGTLTG
+353 KTVKIGTLAG

-382 KAELEKIFAR
+382 KVELEKIFGR
-392 PLSSDY
+392 QLSSEY
-398 HIHRTRKGF
+398 YIHRTRKGF
-407 ENNGF
+407 GNNGF
-412 DNFPTMAG
+412 DNFSAMA
-420 KAVSIIDKIVEKN
+420 KKSVSIVDKIVEQK
-433 LNGTVDLNQNK
+433 LNGSVDIIRNA
-444 WTFEAPEK
+444 WV
-452 FKIVRELN
+452 FKIP

>member
-1 MRRLLACLYF
+1 MRQLFVCIYF
-11 SLLSLSGTGDVLADM
+11 SLLSLSGTGAVLADTP
-26 LIGSRLIV
+26 IGSRLII

-55 WTGRITEMDKIGGD
+55 WTGRITEMDKIGGE
-69 GIHGKFYTRE
+69 GIHGNFYTRE
-79 DWGTPDLPSIWGEGK
+79 DWGKPDLPSIWGEGK

-124 YQEYLFQNGFTKL
+124 YQEYLFQNGLTKL

-145 WIAHIY
+145 WITHIY
-151 DEQYPTPYGKAD
+151 DEQYPTPYGQAD
-163 GVFENFLWVSNQ
+163 GVFENYLWVSNQ
-175 RAHELMLEGVI
+175 RAHELMLQGVT

-219 ILALELA
+219 SLALELA
-226 KVPIQTTARGEAA
+226 KMPIQTTARGEAA

-247 MHALATSPS
+247 MHALALSPS
-256 LKPMKRKDALFSM
+256 LKKMKRKDALFSM
-269 AEQARTILPEDSYT
+269 AEQARALLPEGSYT

-323 RELYC
+323 RNLYC

-353 KTVEIGTLTG
+353 KTVKIGTLAG

-382 KAELEKIFAR
+382 KVELEKIFGR
-392 PLSSDY
+392 QLSSEY
-398 HIHRTRKGF
+398 YIHRTRKGF
-407 ENNGF
+407 GNNGF
-412 DNFPTMAG
+412 DNFSAMA
-420 KAVSIIDKIVEKN
+420 KKSVSIVDKIVEQK
-433 LNGTVDLNQNK
+433 LNGSVDIIRNA
-444 WTFEAPEK
+444 WV
-452 FKIVRELN
+452 FKIP

>member
-1 MRRLLACLYF
+1 MRQFLACIYF
-11 SLLSLSGTGDVLADM
+11 SLLSLSVTGAALADTP
-26 LIGSRLIV
+26 IGSRLIV

-55 WTGRITEMDKIGGD
+55 WTGRITEMDKIGGA
-69 GIHGKFYTRE
+69 GIHGDFYTRE
-79 DWGTPDLPSIWGEGK
+79 DWGKPDLPNIWSEGK
-94 PSDISPVIDFVLLA
+94 PSDISPIIDFVLLA

-124 YQEYLFQNGFTKL
+124 YQEYLFQNGLTKL

-145 WIAHIY
+145 WITHIY
-151 DEQYPTPYGKAD
+151 DEQYPTPYGQAD
-163 GVFENFLWVSNQ
+163 GVFENYLWVSNQ
-175 RAHELMLEGVI
+175 RAHELMLQGVT

-219 ILALELA
+219 SLALELA
-226 KVPIQTTARGEAA
+226 KMPIQTTARGEAA

-247 MHALATSPS
+247 MHALALSPS
-256 LKPMKRKDALFSM
+256 LKKMKRKDALFSM
-269 AEQARTILPEDSYT
+269 AEQARALLPEGSYT

-291 ADYDRGI
+291 AGYDRGI

-323 RELYC
+323 RNLYC

-353 KTVEIGTLTG
+353 KTVKIG
-363 WDSDNPTAT
+363 
-372 WAGLLGFMLG
+372 
-382 KAELEKIFAR
+382 
-392 PLSSDY
+392 LSLI
-398 HIHRTRKGF
+398 HI
-407 ENNGF
+407 
-412 DNFPTMAG
+412 
-420 KAVSIIDKIVEKN
+420 
-433 LNGTVDLNQNK
+433 
-444 WTFEAPEK
+444 
-452 FKIVRELN
+452 

>member
-1 MRRLLACLYF
+1 MRQLFVCIYF
-11 SLLSLSGTGDVLADM
+11 SLLSLSGTGAVLADTP
-26 LIGSRLIV
+26 IGSRLIV

-55 WTGRITEMDKIGGD
+55 WTGRITEMDKIGGE
-69 GIHGKFYTRE
+69 GIHGNFYTRE
-79 DWGTPDLPSIWGEGK
+79 DWGKPDLPSIWGEGK

-124 YQEYLFQNGFTKL
+124 YQEYLFQNGLTKL

-145 WIAHIY
+145 WITHIY
-151 DEQYPTPYGKAD
+151 DEQYPTPYGQAD
-163 GVFENFLWVSNQ
+163 GVFENYLWVSNQ
-175 RAHELMLEGVI
+175 RAHELMLQGVT

-219 ILALELA
+219 SLALELA
-226 KVPIQTTARGEAA
+226 KMPIQTTARGEAA

-247 MHALATSPS
+247 MHALALSPS
-256 LKPMKRKDALFSM
+256 LKKMKRKDALFSM
-269 AEQARTILPEDSYT
+269 AEQARALLPEGSYT

-323 RELYC
+323 RNLYC

-353 KTVEIGTLTG
+353 KTVKIGTLVG

-372 WAGLLGFMLG
+372 WSGLLGFMLG
-382 KAELEKIFAR
+382 KVELEKIFGR
-392 PLSSDY
+392 QLSSEY
-398 HIHRTRKGF
+398 YIHRTRKGF
-407 ENNGF
+407 GNNGF
-412 DNFPTMAG
+412 DNFSAMA
-420 KAVSIIDKIVEKN
+420 KKSVSIVDKIVEQK
-433 LNGTVDLNQNK
+433 LNGSVDIIRNA
-444 WTFEAPEK
+444 WV
-452 FKIVRELN
+452 FKIP

>member
-1 MRRLLACLYF
+1 M
-11 SLLSLSGTGDVLADM
+11 LADTP
-26 LIGSRLIV
+26 IGSRLIV

-55 WTGRITEMDKIGGD
+55 WTGRITEMDKIGGE
-69 GIHGKFYTRE
+69 GIHGNFYTRE
-79 DWGTPDLPSIWGEGK
+79 DWGKPDLPSIWGEGK

-124 YQEYLFQNGFTKL
+124 YQEYLFQNGLTKL

-145 WIAHIY
+145 WITHIY
-151 DEQYPTPYGKAD
+151 DEQYPTPYGQAD
-163 GVFENFLWVSNQ
+163 GVFENYLWVSNQ
-175 RAHELMLEGVI
+175 RAHELMLQGVT

-219 ILALELA
+219 SLALELA
-226 KVPIQTTARGEAA
+226 KMPIQTTARGEAA

-247 MHALATSPS
+247 MHALALSPS
-256 LKPMKRKDALFSM
+256 LKKMKRKDALFTM
-269 AEQARTILPEDSYT
+269 AEQARALLPEGSYT

-323 RELYC
+323 RNLYC

-353 KTVEIGTLTG
+353 KTVKIGTLAG

-382 KAELEKIFAR
+382 KVELEKIFGR
-392 PLSSDY
+392 QLSSEY
-398 HIHRTRKGF
+398 YIHRTRKGF
-407 ENNGF
+407 GNNGF
-412 DNFPTMAG
+412 DNFSAMA
-420 KAVSIIDKIVEKN
+420 KKSVSIVDKIVEQK
-433 LNGTVDLNQNK
+433 LNGSVDIIRNA
-444 WTFEAPEK
+444 WV
-452 FKIVRELN
+452 FKIP

>member
-1 MRRLLACLYF
+1 MRQLFVCIYF
-11 SLLSLSGTGDVLADM
+11 SLLSLSGTGAVLADTP
-26 LIGSRLIV
+26 IGSRLIV
-34 IDRAVYADR
+34 IDRAIYADR

-55 WTGRITEMDKIGGD
+55 WTGRITEMDKIGGE
-69 GIHGKFYTRE
+69 GIHGNFYTRE
-79 DWGTPDLPSIWGEGK
+79 DWGKPDLPSIWGEGK

-124 YQEYLFQNGFTKL
+124 YQEYLFQNGLTKL

-145 WIAHIY
+145 WITHIY
-151 DEQYPTPYGKAD
+151 DEQYPTPYGQAD
-163 GVFENFLWVSNQ
+163 GVFENYLWVSNQ
-175 RAHELMLEGVI
+175 RAHELMLEGVT

-219 ILALELA
+219 SLALELA
-226 KVPIQTTARGEAA
+226 KMPIQTTARGEAA

-247 MHALATSPS
+247 MHALALSPS
-256 LKPMKRKDALFSM
+256 LKKMKRKDALFSM
-269 AEQARTILPEDSYT
+269 AEQARALLPEGSYT

-323 RELYC
+323 RNLYC

-353 KTVEIGTLTG
+353 KTVKIGTLAG

-382 KAELEKIFAR
+382 KVELEKIFGR
-392 PLSSDY
+392 QLSSEY
-398 HIHRTRKGF
+398 YIHRTRKGF
-407 ENNGF
+407 GNNGF
-412 DNFPTMAG
+412 DNFSAMA
-420 KAVSIIDKIVEKN
+420 KKSVSIVDKIVEQK
-433 LNGTVDLNQNK
+433 LNGSVDIIRNA
-444 WTFEAPEK
+444 WV
-452 FKIVRELN
+452 FKIP

>member
-1 MRRLLACLYF
+1 MRHFFSWICF
-11 SLLSLSGTGDVLADM
+11 SLLP
-26 LIGSRLIV
+26 LIGAGTALSDTHKSSHTII

-43 MEGFWLGANIGN
+43 MEGFWLGASIGN
-55 WTGRITEMDKIGGD
+55 WTGRITEMDKIGGA
-69 GIHGKFYTRE
+69 GIHGIFYTRD
-79 DWGTPDLPSIWGEGK
+79 DWGTYDLSSIWDEGK
-94 PSDISPVIDFVLLA
+94 QSNISPVIDFVLLE
-108 PGEVWG
+108 PGEIWG

-124 YQEYLFQNGFTKL
+124 YQEYLFQNELTIL

-145 WIAHIY
+145 WITHIY
-151 DEQYPTPYGKAD
+151 DEKYPTPYGNED
-163 GVFENFLWVSNQ
+163 GVFENYLWVSNQ

-186 PPETSRPDLNPHW
+186 PPKTSQPDLNPHW

-219 ILALELA
+219 LLALELA
-226 KVPIQTTARGEAA
+226 KTPIQTTARGEAA

-247 MHALATSPS
+247 MHAQAASPVI
-256 LKPMKRKDALFSM
+256 KKMKNKDALFSM
-269 AEQARTILPEDSYT
+269 AHKARSIFPEDSYI
-283 AGMFDFVK
+283 AAMFDFVK

-298 QWEEARDRLY
+298 KWEEARDRLY

-323 RELYC
+323 RNLYC

-353 KTVEIGTLTG
+353 RTVKIGSLAG

-372 WAGLLGFMLG
+372 WAGLIGFMLG
-382 KAELEKIFAR
+382 KEELEKIFGR
-392 PLSSDY
+392 KLSSEY

-407 ENNGF
+407 DNNGF
-412 DNFPTMAG
+412 DNFPAMAR
-420 KAVSIIDKIVEKN
+420 KSISIIDNIVEKR
-433 LNGTVDLNQNK
+433 LNGSVDLNQNT
-444 WTFEAPEK
+444 WTFEVPEQ
-452 FKIVRELN
+452 FKIVRKSD